1 MNSASEVT
9 AKTKMR
15 SLAVAGGCGRVEI
28 FILTH
33 ALPHIKKFNMTN
45 VPKNLIANF
54 FISHPLI
61 TLLKNNIMKALSYG
75 LAFHK

>member
-1 MNSASEVT
+1 
-9 AKTKMR
+9 MR
-15 SLAVAGGCGRVEI
+15 SLAVAGGCGMGEI
-28 FILTH
+28 FVLTH
-33 ALPHIKKFNMTN
+33 ALPHIKKFNMIN

-75 LAFHK
+75 LAIHKMIWRFILTLR